1 MIVSN
6 PPQSLT
12 DNLLMLG
19 TREYPLYLFRDAGE
33 ALVFEGGV
41 GACGPVLAG
50 QLDQLGVDKAS
61 VRQLVVTH
69 AHPDHVMAVP
79 ALRAMF
85 PGVQVLASQAAAA
98 TMGNEKAIGFFCK
111 IDQALTE
118 SLLKAGSIGESH
130 RPQPPTELK
139 IPVDRVLNEGDTLTV
154 GGAAFT
160 VLATPG
166 HSDCSLSFYEPA
178 RKVLVVSD
186 ATGYYLNSPDPL
198 WWPNYFTDY
207 GAYVESI
214 RRLAAL
220 DAEVLCLSHNAA
232 IVGADD
238 VEAYF
243 AGCLEA
249 TEAYHRRIVDAVKAG
264 QDGRE
269 LAGQLGA
276 EIHARAGLLGVEF
289 FQKNC
294 GLLVKLSMAYEN
306 TENTNST
313 K

>member
-1 MIVSN
+1 MIVTN
-6 PPQSLT
+6 PPQALT

-19 TREYPLYLFRDAGE
+19 TREYPLYLFRDGGE

-50 QLDQLGVDKAS
+50 QLDRLGVDKAS

-85 PGVQVLASQAAAA
+85 PGVQVLASAAAAA

-111 IDQALTE
+111 IDQALTD
-118 SLLKAGSIGESH
+118 SLLKAGSIGEAH
-130 RPQPPTELK
+130 RPQAMTEMK
-139 IPVDRVLNEGDTLTV
+139 IPVDRVLSEGDKVAV
-154 GGAAFT
+154 GGATFT

-166 HSDCSLSFYEPA
+166 HSDCSLSFHEPA
-178 RKVLVVSD
+178 RKILVVSD
-186 ATGYYLNSPDPL
+186 ATGYYLPPPDPA

-207 GAYVESI
+207 GAYIASI
-214 RRLAAL
+214 RRLAEL

-232 IVGADD
+232 IVGAADIK
-238 VEAYF
+238 AYF

-249 TEAYHRRIVDAVKAG
+249 TEAYHRRIVDSIKAG
-264 QDGRE
+264 QDPAA
-269 LAGQLGA
+269 LAAQLGA
-276 EIHARAGLLGVEF
+276 EIHARAGLLNVDF

-294 GLLVKLSMAYEN
+294 GLLIKLSMKHEGA
-306 TENTNST
+306 
-313 K
+313 